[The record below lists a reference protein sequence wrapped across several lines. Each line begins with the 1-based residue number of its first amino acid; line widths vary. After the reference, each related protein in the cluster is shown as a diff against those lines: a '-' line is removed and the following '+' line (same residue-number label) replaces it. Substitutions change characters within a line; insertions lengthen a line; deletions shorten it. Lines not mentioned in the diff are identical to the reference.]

1 MRELPAAR
9 RLGSVS
15 GTGSGPAGSGRGR
28 RRRRG
33 VRAASP
39 PCPVPRCYSG
49 IYTSSMTVDPCLTA
63 SSDPGRM
70 TSSRLPVLLALV
82 FSSLS
87 PVLSH
92 SNREMWFQDLFP
104 PNTCPINAK
113 TKTFYGIMFDA
124 GSTGTRIHIYTFV
137 QKSPEILPELEG
149 EIFESVKPGLSAYA
163 DQPEKG
169 AESVKRLLD
178 MAIDAVPPHLW
189 KKTPVV
195 LKATAGLRLLS
206 EEKAQALL
214 SEVKEVFEESPF
226 LVPEDSVSIM
236 DGSYEGI
243 LAWITV
249 NFLTGQLSGQNQHT
263 VGTLDLGGASTQITF
278 LPRFEETLKES
289 PTDFLTSFEMFNSTY
304 KLYTHSYLGFGLKAA
319 RLATLGALNTEVA
332 DRQMFRSSCLPKQ
345 LEAEWH
351 FGGVKY
357 RYGGNKEGE
366 TGFKPCYLEVL
377 KVVKGKLHQPDEIRG
392 SSFYAFSYYYD
403 RAADTNLIDYEQGGV
418 LEVRDFERKAKEV
431 CDNMERFSSASPF
444 LCMDLT
450 YITALLKEGFG
461 FRDNTLLQLT
471 KKVNNIETSW
481 TLGATFHLLQSLG
494 ITY

>member
-1 MRELPAAR
+1 MA
-9 RLGSVS
+9 
-15 GTGSGPAGSGRGR
+15 
-28 RRRRG
+28 
-33 VRAASP
+33 
-39 PCPVPRCYSG
+39 
-49 IYTSSMTVDPCLTA
+49 
-63 SSDPGRM
+63 
-70 TSSRLPVLLALV
+70 SSRLPILIALA
-82 FSSLS
+82 FSSL
-87 PVLSH
+87 PFVLSH
-92 SNREMWFQDLFP
+92 SNRGMWFQDFFP
-104 PNTCPINAK
+104 PNVCPINARAN
-113 TKTFYGIMFDA
+113 TFYGIMFDA

-137 QKSPEILPELEG
+137 QKSPEKLPEVEG

-169 AESVKRLLD
+169 AESVKTLLD

-214 SEVKEVFEESPF
+214 SEVVKELFEESPF
-226 LVPEDSVSIM
+226 LVPEDSVGIM
-236 DGSYEGI
+236 DGSHEGI
-243 LAWITV
+243 ICALGAV
-249 NFLTGQLSGQNQHT
+249 LSMVLFAGQLSGQNQQT
-263 VGTLDLGGASTQITF
+263 VGILDLGGASTQITF
-278 LPRFEETLKES
+278 LPRFEETLKET
-289 PTDFLTSFEMFNSTY
+289 PGDFLTSFEMFNSTY

-319 RLATLGALNTEVA
+319 RLATLGALNMEVV
-332 DRQMFRSSCLPKQ
+332 DGQMFRSSCLPKQ

-357 RYGGNKEGE
+357 QYGGNKEGE

-377 KVVKGKLHQPDEIRG
+377 KVVKGKLHQPEEIRG

-403 RAADTNLIDYEQGGV
+403 RAADTNLIDYERGGV

-431 CDNMERFSSASPF
+431 CDHMERYNSASPF

-461 FRDNTLLQLT
+461 FRDNTVLQLT
-471 KKVNNIETSW
+471 KKVNDIETSW
-481 TLGATFHLLQSLG
+481 TLGATFYLLQSLG
-494 ITY
+494 MTN

>member
-1 MRELPAAR
+1 MA
-9 RLGSVS
+9 
-15 GTGSGPAGSGRGR
+15 
-28 RRRRG
+28 
-33 VRAASP
+33 
-39 PCPVPRCYSG
+39 
-49 IYTSSMTVDPCLTA
+49 
-63 SSDPGRM
+63 
-70 TSSRLPVLLALV
+70 SSRLPILLALA

-87 PVLSH
+87 FVLSH
-92 SNREMWFQDLFP
+92 SNREMWFKHFFP
-104 PNTCPINAK
+104 PNVCPIDAK
-113 TKTFYGIMFDA
+113 ANTFYGIMFDA

-137 QKSPEILPELEG
+137 QKSPENLPELEG

-214 SEVKEVFEESPF
+214 LEVREVFEESPF

-236 DGSYEGI
+236 DGSYE
-243 LAWITV
+243 
-249 NFLTGQLSGQNQHT
+249 GQLSGQNQHT

-278 LPRFEETLKES
+278 LPRFEETLKET
-289 PTDFLTSFEMFNSTY
+289 PGDFLTSFEMFNSTY

-319 RLATLGALNTEVA
+319 RLATLGALNVEDLNKAFSLFWFCILIDNYVNIYPLTLPSGFIPAV
-332 DRQMFRSSCLPKQ
+332 DGQMFRSSCLPKQ

-357 RYGGNKEGE
+357 QYGGNKEGE

-403 RAADTNLIDYEQGGV
+403 RAVDTNLIDYEQGGV
-418 LEVRDFERKAKEV
+418 LEVKDFERKAKEV
-431 CDNMERFSSASPF
+431 CDNMERYNSASPF

-494 ITY
+494 ITH

>member
-1 MRELPAAR
+1 MA
-9 RLGSVS
+9 
-15 GTGSGPAGSGRGR
+15 
-28 RRRRG
+28 
-33 VRAASP
+33 
-39 PCPVPRCYSG
+39 Y
-49 IYTSSMTVDPCLTA
+49 
-63 SSDPGRM
+63 
-70 TSSRLPVLLALV
+70 SRLPILLALA

-87 PVLSH
+87 FVLSH
-92 SNREMWFQDLFP
+92 SNRETWFQDFFP
-104 PNTCPINAK
+104 PNVCPVNAK
-113 TKTFYGIMFDA
+113 ANTFYGIMFDA

-137 QKSPEILPELEG
+137 QKSPENLPELEG

-169 AESVKRLLD
+169 AETVKRLLD
-178 MAIDAVPPHLW
+178 VAIEAVPPHLW

-214 SEVKEVFEESPF
+214 LEVREVFEESPF

-278 LPRFEETLKES
+278 LPRFEETLKET
-289 PTDFLTSFEMFNSTY
+289 PGDFLTSFEMFNSTY

-319 RLATLGALNTEVA
+319 RLAALGALNI
-332 DRQMFRSSCLPKQ
+332 
-345 LEAEWH
+345 
-351 FGGVKY
+351 
-357 RYGGNKEGE
+357 EGE

-377 KVVKGKLHQPDEIRG
+377 RVVKGKLHQPDEIRG

-403 RAADTNLIDYEQGGV
+403 RAVDTNLIDYEQGGV
-418 LEVRDFERKAKEV
+418 LEVKDFERKAKEV
-431 CDNMERFSSASPF
+431 CDNMERYNSASPF

-494 ITY
+494 ITC

>member
-1 MRELPAAR
+1 MA
-9 RLGSVS
+9 
-15 GTGSGPAGSGRGR
+15 
-28 RRRRG
+28 
-33 VRAASP
+33 
-39 PCPVPRCYSG
+39 
-49 IYTSSMTVDPCLTA
+49 
-63 SSDPGRM
+63 
-70 TSSRLPVLLALV
+70 SSRLPILLALA
-82 FSSLS
+82 FSSFCF
-87 PVLSH
+87 VLSH
-92 SNREMWFQDLFP
+92 LNRGMWFQDFLP
-104 PNTCPINAK
+104 PNVCPINAK
-113 TKTFYGIMFDA
+113 ANTFYGIMFDA

-137 QKSPEILPELEG
+137 QKSSESLPELEG

-169 AESVKRLLD
+169 AETVKQLLD

-214 SEVKEVFEESPF
+214 LEVRTVFEESPF

-243 LAWITV
+243 ICALGAV
-249 NFLTGQLSGQNQHT
+249 LSVVLFAGQLSGQNQDT

-278 LPRFEETLKES
+278 LPRLEETLRET
-289 PTDFLTSFEMFNSTY
+289 PGDFLTSFEMFNSTY

-319 RLATLGALNTEVA
+319 RLATLGAMNMEAV
-332 DRQMFRSSCLPKQ
+332 DGQMFRSSCLPKQ

-357 RYGGNKEGE
+357 QYGGNKEGE
-366 TGFKPCYLEVL
+366 TGFRPCYLEVL

-403 RAADTNLIDYEQGGV
+403 RAVDTNLIDYEQGGI
-418 LEVRDFERKAKEV
+418 LEVKDFERKAKEV
-431 CDNMERFSSASPF
+431 CDNMERYKSASPF

-481 TLGATFHLLQSLG
+481 TLGATFHLLQTLG
-494 ITY
+494 LTY

>member
-1 MRELPAAR
+1 M
-9 RLGSVS
+9 
-15 GTGSGPAGSGRGR
+15 
-28 RRRRG
+28 
-33 VRAASP
+33 
-39 PCPVPRCYSG
+39 
-49 IYTSSMTVDPCLTA
+49 A
-63 SSDPGRM
+63 SS
-70 TSSRLPVLLALV
+70 SLPILLALA
-82 FSSLS
+82 FSSL
-87 PVLSH
+87 PFALCH
-92 SNREMWFQDLFP
+92 FNREMWFQDFLP
-104 PNTCPINAK
+104 PNVCPINARAN
-113 TKTFYGIMFDA
+113 TFYGIMFDA

-169 AESVKRLLD
+169 AETVKRLLD

-214 SEVKEVFEESPF
+214 LEVREVFEESPF

-243 LAWITV
+243 ICALGAV
-249 NFLTGQLSGQNQHT
+249 LSVVLFAGQLSGQSQDT

-278 LPRFEETLKES
+278 LPRLEETLKES
-289 PTDFLTSFEMFNSTY
+289 PGDFLTSFEMFNSTY

-319 RLATLGALNTEVA
+319 RLAILGAMNMEAV
-332 DRQMFRSSCLPKQ
+332 DGQMFRSSCLPKQ

-357 RYGGNKEGE
+357 WYGGNKEGD
-366 TGFKPCYLEVL
+366 TGFQPCYLEVL

-403 RAADTNLIDYEQGGV
+403 RAVDTNLIDYEQGGV
-418 LEVRDFERKAKEV
+418 LEVKDFERKAKEV
-431 CDNMERFSSASPF
+431 CDNMERYKSASPF

-481 TLGATFHLLQSLG
+481 TLGATFHLLQTLG
-494 ITY
+494 LTY

>member
-1 MRELPAAR
+1 MA
-9 RLGSVS
+9 
-15 GTGSGPAGSGRGR
+15 
-28 RRRRG
+28 
-33 VRAASP
+33 
-39 PCPVPRCYSG
+39 
-49 IYTSSMTVDPCLTA
+49 
-63 SSDPGRM
+63 
-70 TSSRLPVLLALV
+70 SSRLSILLALA

-87 PVLSH
+87 FVLSH
-92 SNREMWFQDLFP
+92 SNREMWFQDFLP
-104 PNTCPINAK
+104 PNMCPMYAK
-113 TKTFYGIMFDA
+113 DNTFYGIMFDA

-137 QKSPEILPELEG
+137 QKSPESLPELEG

-169 AESVKRLLD
+169 AESVKILLD

-214 SEVKEVFEESPF
+214 LEVKEVFEESPF

-236 DGSYEGI
+236 DGSHEGI

-249 NFLTGQLSGQNQHT
+249 NFLTGRQLSGQNQHT

-278 LPRFEETLKES
+278 LPRFEETLKEA
-289 PTDFLTSFEMFNSTY
+289 PQDFLTSFEMFNSTY

-319 RLATLGALNTEVA
+319 RLATLGALNVEAV
-332 DRQMFRSSCLPKQ
+332 DGQMFRSSCLPKQ

-366 TGFKPCYLEVL
+366 TGFKPCYSEVL

-403 RAADTNLIDYEQGGV
+403 RAADTNLIDYEEGGV

-431 CDNMERFSSASPF
+431 CDNMERYNSASPF

-461 FRDNTLLQLT
+461 FRDNTVLQLT

>member
-1 MRELPAAR
+1 
-9 RLGSVS
+9 
-15 GTGSGPAGSGRGR
+15 
-28 RRRRG
+28 
-33 VRAASP
+33 
-39 PCPVPRCYSG
+39 
-49 IYTSSMTVDPCLTA
+49 MTAHPCLTA
-63 SSDPGRM
+63 SSGSGRM
-70 TSSRLPVLLALV
+70 ASSRLPILLALV
-82 FSSLS
+82 FSSFS
-87 PVLSH
+87 FVLPH
-92 SNREMWFQDLFP
+92 SNRVMWFQDLFP
-104 PNTCPINAK
+104 PNVCPINAK
-113 TKTFYGIMFDA
+113 ANTFYGIMFDA

-137 QKSPEILPELEG
+137 QKSPESLPELEG

-169 AESVKRLLD
+169 AETVKRLLD

-214 SEVKEVFEESPF
+214 LEVKEVFEESPF
-226 LVPEDSVSIM
+226 LVPENSVSIM
-236 DGSYEGI
+236 DGSYEGTCILPVGGYSGKAERIIMKLKQPIHGDRLKSKICPHRPREKEEEQSARI

-249 NFLTGQLSGQNQHT
+249 NFLTGQLSGQNKHT

-289 PTDFLTSFEMFNSTY
+289 PGDFLTSFEMFNSTY

-319 RLATLGALNTEVA
+319 RLATLGALNMEAV
-332 DRQMFRSSCLPKQ
+332 DGQMFRSSCLPKQ

-366 TGFKPCYLEVL
+366 TGFRPCYLEVL

-403 RAADTNLIDYEQGGV
+403 RAVDTNLIDYEQGGV

-431 CDNMERFSSASPF
+431 CDNMERYNSASPF

>member
-1 MRELPAAR
+1 SAE
-9 RLGSVS
+9 S
-15 GTGSGPAGSGRGR
+15 
-28 RRRRG
+28 
-33 VRAASP
+33 
-39 PCPVPRCYSG
+39 
-49 IYTSSMTVDPCLTA
+49 
-63 SSDPGRM
+63 
-70 TSSRLPVLLALV
+70 
-82 FSSLS
+82 
-87 PVLSH
+87 
-92 SNREMWFQDLFP
+92 
-104 PNTCPINAK
+104 
-113 TKTFYGIMFDA
+113 
-124 GSTGTRIHIYTFV
+124 
-137 QKSPEILPELEG
+137 LPELEG

-163 DQPEKG
+163 DHPEKG
-169 AESVKRLLD
+169 AETVKKLLD

-214 SEVKEVFEESPF
+214 LEVMKRYFGIHVIFFTWDCSEHDVV
-226 LVPEDSVSIM
+226 
-236 DGSYEGI
+236 
-243 LAWITV
+243 A
-249 NFLTGQLSGQNQHT
+249 GQLSGQNQHT

-278 LPRFEETLKES
+278 LPRFEETLKET
-289 PTDFLTSFEMFNSTY
+289 PGDFLTSFEMFNSTY

-319 RLATLGALNTEVA
+319 RLATLGALNMEAV
-332 DRQMFRSSCLPKQ
+332 DGQMFRSSCLPKQ

-357 RYGGNKEGE
+357 QYGGNKEGE

-418 LEVRDFERKAKEV
+418 LEVQDFERKAKEV
-431 CDNMERFSSASPF
+431 CDNMERYSSASPF

>member
-1 MRELPAAR
+1 
-9 RLGSVS
+9 
-15 GTGSGPAGSGRGR
+15 
-28 RRRRG
+28 
-33 VRAASP
+33 
-39 PCPVPRCYSG
+39 
-49 IYTSSMTVDPCLTA
+49 
-63 SSDPGRM
+63 
-70 TSSRLPVLLALV
+70 
-82 FSSLS
+82 
-87 PVLSH
+87 
-92 SNREMWFQDLFP
+92 MWFQDFFP
-104 PNTCPINAK
+104 PNVCPINAEAN
-113 TKTFYGIMFDA
+113 TFYGIMFDA

-137 QKSPEILPELEG
+137 QKSPENLPELEG

-169 AESVKRLLD
+169 AETVRKLLD

-226 LVPEDSVSIM
+226 LVPEDSVGIM
-236 DGSYEGI
+236 DGSHE
-243 LAWITV
+243 
-249 NFLTGQLSGQNQHT
+249 GQLSGQNRQT

-278 LPRFEETLKES
+278 LPRFEETLKET
-289 PTDFLTSFEMFNSTY
+289 PGDFLTSFEMFNSTY

-319 RLATLGALNTEVA
+319 RLAILGALNMEVV
-332 DRQMFRSSCLPKQ
+332 DGQMFRSSCLPKQ

-366 TGFKPCYLEVL
+366 TGFKPCYSEVL
-377 KVVKGKLHQPDEIRG
+377 KFVKGKLHQPDEIRG

-418 LEVRDFERKAKEV
+418 LEVRDFEQKAKEV
-431 CDNMERFSSASPF
+431 NKESEQHRDKLDFGCYLLPAAVSGDDLLTCDSPVDFSIYERLRTQVEISRYVVQLELVTEQNTDQRYKTDLHLGLA
-444 LCMDLT
+444 LCLMRVD
-450 YITALLKEGFG
+450 
-461 FRDNTLLQLT
+461 TL
-471 KKVNNIETSW
+471 
-481 TLGATFHLLQSLG
+481 
-494 ITY
+494 